1 MAMDGTVYEFDSKIK
16 YRKLNPKR
24 FTVLC
29 ILGMVI
35 PIPSVTA
42 SILPFVF
49 ANHFFDKL
57 NAVQIIICLIILLVN
72 LAVMT
77 ASVYH
82 FRSEARIYFSFFSN
96 AFNARIGMNDYR
108 VPYESITHIRCTSTC
123 WHFYTSSN
131 KYINTCYI
139 LARDSL
145 GDVSV
150 EEFNEFIKNHI
161 QGKFIDVSHI
171 Q

>member
-1 MAMDGTVYEFDSKIK
+1 MDGTVYEFDSKIK

-35 PIPSVTA
+35 PMLNLGVTVYLW
-42 SILPFVF
+42 SISLTGDTVPIGYYISALINLVIF
-49 ANHFFDKL
+49 AVSL
-57 NAVQIIICLIILLVN
+57 
-72 LAVMT
+72 
-77 ASVYH
+77 YY
-82 FRSEARIYFSFFSN
+82 FRSEEKIYFSFFSN

-108 VPYESITHIRCTSTC
+108 VPYESITHIRYTSTC

-150 EEFNEFIKNHI
+150 EEFNEFIKSHI